1 MTHATCVTLEGVS
14 YQLPDGSSLFSD
26 LNLHLD
32 QRHTGLVGRNGVG
45 KSVLARLIAGDIS
58 PTAGRCLRTGK
69 VYYLAQHITHAPGQT
84 VADLAGVRPIINAL
98 ERIEQ
103 GSTSQADFDAVGE
116 RWNIHQQLLD
126 QLAQN
131 NLKHLTPSTPTSRLS
146 GGEAMRVAL
155 MGAFMTQANLLILDE
170 PSNHLD
176 REQRLALQAQLSHWP
191 KGLLVISHD
200 RELLEPMT
208 RILELSALG
217 LASYGGGYSF
227 YAQAKAQQQSAAEQ
241 QLAHAKLERNRQE
254 QRLREQAEQLERRQS
269 RGSKSASTGNQAK
282 ILLGRQKERSQIS
295 NGKWQQHQ
303 QAARDALSVR
313 VRQAASHVEGQQAV
327 FVYAPTASQHSA
339 AHIAE
344 LVKARLPY
352 GVEALRTLSLTLSRG
367 QRVALLGPN
376 GCGKS
381 TVLKV
386 LAGQVPI
393 LTGLADIRVKTAYL
407 DQHLALLNL
416 ESSVLEQLQALNR
429 QFTESE
435 LRTRLAQLGLGAEQ
449 VNRPCAQLSGGE
461 RLKAA
466 MACVFYAEQPAQL
479 LLLDEPANHLDLASV
494 QALESMLNQY
504 PGTLVV
510 TSHDEQFLDAIG
522 ITHRLSA
529 SPQGWLIDPV

>member
-1 MTHATCVTLEGVS
+1 M
-14 YQLPDGSSLFSD
+14 
-26 LNLHLD
+26 
-32 QRHTGLVGRNGVG
+32 
-45 KSVLARLIAGDIS
+45 
-58 PTAGRCLRTGK
+58 
-69 VYYLAQHITHAPGQT
+69 
-84 VADLAGVRPIINAL
+84 
-98 ERIEQ
+98 
-103 GSTSQADFDAVGE
+103 
-116 RWNIHQQLLD
+116 
-126 QLAQN
+126 
-131 NLKHLTPSTPTSRLS
+131 
-146 GGEAMRVAL
+146 
-155 MGAFMTQANLLILDE
+155 
-170 PSNHLD
+170 
-176 REQRLALQAQLSHWP
+176 
-191 KGLLVISHD
+191 
-200 RELLEPMT
+200 
-208 RILELSALG
+208 
-217 LASYGGGYSF
+217 
-227 YAQAKAQQQSAAEQ
+227 
-241 QLAHAKLERNRQE
+241 
-254 QRLREQAEQLERRQS
+254 
-269 RGSKSASTGNQAK
+269 
-282 ILLGRQKERSQIS
+282 
-295 NGKWQQHQ
+295 
-303 QAARDALSVR
+303 
-313 VRQAASHVEGQQAV
+313 

-393 LTGLADIRVKTAYL
+393 LTGLADIPVKTAYL

-529 SPQGWLIDPV
+529 SPQGWLIEPI

>member
-14 YQLPDGSSLFSD
+14 YQLPDGSPLFSD

-45 KSVLARLIAGDIS
+45 KSVLAHLIAGDIA

-69 VYYLAQHITHAPGQT
+69 VYYLAQHINHAPGQT
-84 VADLAGVRPIINAL
+84 VADLAGVQPIINAL

-103 GSTSQADFDAVGE
+103 GSTAPADFDAVGE
-116 RWNIHQQLLD
+116 QWNIRQQLLD
-126 QLAQN
+126 QLARN
-131 NLKHLTPSTPTSRLS
+131 NLGHLTPLTPTSQLS

-155 MGAFMTQANLLILDE
+155 MGAFMSDAELLILDE
-170 PSNHLD
+170 PTNHLD

-191 KGLLVISHD
+191 KALLVISHD
-200 RELLEPMT
+200 RELLETMT

-227 YAQAKAQQQSAAEQ
+227 YAQAKAQKQSAAEQ

-254 QRLREQAEQLERRQS
+254 QRLREQAEQLERRQA
-269 RGSKSASTGNQAK
+269 RGSKSASSRNQAK
-282 ILLGRQKERSQIS
+282 ILLGRQKERSQNS
-295 NGKWQQHQ
+295 SGKWQQHQ
-303 QAARDALSVR
+303 QAAREALSVR
-313 VRQAASHVEGQQAV
+313 VRQAASQVERQQAV
-327 FVYAPTASQHSA
+327 FVYAPTTSQHSA

-344 LVKARLPY
+344 LVDARLPY
-352 GVEALRTLSLTLSRG
+352 GFEPLRTLSLTLSRG

-393 LTGLADIRVKTAYL
+393 PAGQAGVHVKTAYL
-407 DQHLALLNL
+407 DQHLAMLNL
-416 ESSVLEQLQALNR
+416 ECSVLEQLQALNR
-429 QFTESE
+429 QLTESE

-479 LLLDEPANHLDLASV
+479 LLLDEPDNHLDLVSLL
-494 QALESMLNQY
+494 ALENMLNEFT
-504 PGTLVV
+504 GTLVV
-510 TSHDEQFLDAIG
+510 TSHDKRFLDAIG
-522 ITHRLSA
+522 ITHRLIASA
-529 SPQGWLIDPV
+529 NGWLSTAF

>member
-14 YQLPDGSSLFSD
+14 YQLPDGSPLFSD

-45 KSVLARLIAGDIS
+45 KSVLARLIAGDIA
-58 PTAGRCLRTGK
+58 PTTGRCLRIGK
-69 VYYLAQHITHAPGQT
+69 VYYLAQYITHAPGQT
-84 VADLAGVRPIINAL
+84 VADLAGVQPIINAL

-103 GSTSQADFDAVGE
+103 GSTAPADFDAVGE
-116 RWNIHQQLLD
+116 QWNIRQQLLD
-126 QLAQN
+126 QLAHN
-131 NLKHLTPSTPTSRLS
+131 NLEHLTPSTPTSRLS

-155 MGAFMTQANLLILDE
+155 MGAFMSEAELLILDE
-170 PSNHLD
+170 PTNHLD

-191 KGLLVISHD
+191 KALLVISHD
-200 RELLEPMT
+200 RELLETMT

-217 LASYGGGYSF
+217 LTSYGGGYSF

-254 QRLREQAEQLERRQS
+254 QRLREQAEQLERRQA
-269 RGSKSASTGNQAK
+269 RGNKSASTRNQAK
-282 ILLGRQKERSQIS
+282 ILLGRQKERSQNS
-295 NGKWQQHQ
+295 SGKWQQHQ
-303 QAARDALSVR
+303 QTAREALSVR
-313 VRQAASHVEGQQAV
+313 VRQAASQVEKQQAV
-327 FVYAPTASQHSA
+327 FVYAPSTSQHSA

-344 LVKARLPY
+344 LVDARLPY
-352 GVEALRTLSLTLSRG
+352 GFEPLRTLSLTLSRG

-386 LAGQVPI
+386 LAGQVQ
-393 LTGLADIRVKTAYL
+393 TLAGQADVHVKTAYL

-416 ESSVLEQLQALNR
+416 ECSVLEQLQALNR
-429 QFTESE
+429 QLTESE

-479 LLLDEPANHLDLASV
+479 LLLDEPANHLDLVSLL
-494 QALESMLNQY
+494 ALENRLNQY
-504 PGTLVV
+504 TGTLVV
-510 TSHDEQFLDAIG
+510 TSHDQRFLDAIG
-522 ITHRLSA
+522 ITHRLIASA
-529 SPQGWLIDPV
+529 NGWLSTAV

>member
-14 YQLPDGSSLFSD
+14 YQLPDGSPLFSD

-45 KSVLARLIAGDIS
+45 KSVLARLIAGDIA
-58 PTAGRCLRTGK
+58 PTAGRCLRTRK

-84 VADLAGVRPIINAL
+84 VADLAGVQLIINAL

-103 GSTSQADFDAVGE
+103 GSTAPADFDAVGE
-116 RWNIHQQLLD
+116 QWNIRQQLLD
-126 QLAQN
+126 QLAHN
-131 NLKHLTPSTPTSRLS
+131 NLEHLTPSTPTSRLS
-146 GGEAMRVAL
+146 GGEAMRAAL
-155 MGAFMTQANLLILDE
+155 MGAFMSEAELLILDE
-170 PSNHLD
+170 PTNHLD
-176 REQRLALQAQLSHWP
+176 REQRWALQAQLSHWP
-191 KGLLVISHD
+191 KALLVISHD
-200 RELLEPMT
+200 RELLETMT

-254 QRLREQAEQLERRQS
+254 QRLREQAEQLERRQA
-269 RGSKSASTGNQAK
+269 RGNKSASTRNQAK
-282 ILLGRQKERSQIS
+282 ILLGRQKERSQNS
-295 NGKWQQHQ
+295 SGKFQQHQ
-303 QAARDALSVR
+303 QTAREALSVR
-313 VRQAASHVEGQQAV
+313 VSQTASQVEKQQAV
-327 FVYAPTASQHSA
+327 FVYAPTTSQHSA

-344 LVKARLPY
+344 LVDARLPY
-352 GVEALRTLSLTLSRG
+352 GFEPLRTLSLTLSRG

-386 LAGQVPI
+386 LAGQVQ
-393 LTGLADIRVKTAYL
+393 TLAGQADVHVKTAYL

-416 ESSVLEQLQALNR
+416 ECSVLEQLQALNR
-429 QFTESE
+429 QLTESE
-435 LRTRLAQLGLGAEQ
+435 LRTRLAQLGVGAEQ
-449 VNRPCAQLSGGE
+449 VNRPCGQLSGGE

-479 LLLDEPANHLDLASV
+479 LLLDEPANHLDLVSLL
-494 QALESMLNQY
+494 ALENRLNQY
-504 PGTLVV
+504 TGTLVV
-510 TSHDEQFLDAIG
+510 TSHDQRFLDAIG
-522 ITHRLSA
+522 ITHRLIASA
-529 SPQGWLIDPV
+529 NGWLSTPV

>member
-14 YQLPDGSSLFSD
+14 YQLPDGSPLFSD

-45 KSVLARLIAGDIS
+45 KSVLARLIAGDIA

-84 VADLAGVRPIINAL
+84 VADLAGVQPIINAL

-103 GSTSQADFDAVGE
+103 GSTAPADFDAVGE
-116 RWNIHQQLLD
+116 QWNIRQQLLD
-126 QLAQN
+126 QLAHN
-131 NLKHLTPSTPTSRLS
+131 NLEHLTPSTPTSRLS

-155 MGAFMTQANLLILDE
+155 MGAFMSDAELLILDE
-170 PSNHLD
+170 PTNHLD

-191 KGLLVISHD
+191 KALLVISHD
-200 RELLEPMT
+200 RELLETMT

-254 QRLREQAEQLERRQS
+254 QRLREQAEQLERRQA
-269 RGSKSASTGNQAK
+269 RGNKSASSRNQAK
-282 ILLGRQKERSQIS
+282 ILLGRQKERSQNS
-295 NGKWQQHQ
+295 SGKLQQHQ
-303 QAARDALSVR
+303 QAAREALSVR
-313 VRQAASHVEGQQAV
+313 VRQAASQVERQQAV
-327 FVYAPTASQHSA
+327 FVYAPTTSQHSA

-344 LVKARLPY
+344 LVDARLPY
-352 GVEALRTLSLTLSRG
+352 GFEPLRTLSLTLSRG

-386 LAGQVPI
+386 LAGQVQ
-393 LTGLADIRVKTAYL
+393 TLAGQADVHVKTAYL

-416 ESSVLEQLQALNR
+416 ECSVLEQLQALNR
-429 QFTESE
+429 QLTESE

-479 LLLDEPANHLDLASV
+479 LLLDEPDNHLDLVSLL
-494 QALESMLNQY
+494 ALENMLNEFT
-504 PGTLVV
+504 GTLVV
-510 TSHDEQFLDAIG
+510 TSHDKRFLDAIG
-522 ITHRLSA
+522 ITHRLIASA
-529 SPQGWLIDPV
+529 NGWLSTAI

>member
-14 YQLPDGSSLFSD
+14 YQLPDGSPLFSD

-45 KSVLARLIAGDIS
+45 KSVLARLIAGDIA

-84 VADLAGVRPIINAL
+84 VADLAGVQPIINAL

-103 GSTSQADFDAVGE
+103 GSTAPADFDAVGE
-116 RWNIHQQLLD
+116 QWNIRQQLLD
-126 QLAQN
+126 QLAHN
-131 NLKHLTPSTPTSRLS
+131 NLEHLTPSTPTSRLS

-155 MGAFMTQANLLILDE
+155 MGAFMSDAELLILDE
-170 PSNHLD
+170 PTNHLD

-191 KGLLVISHD
+191 KALLVISHD
-200 RELLEPMT
+200 RELLETMT

-254 QRLREQAEQLERRQS
+254 QRLREQAEQLERRQA
-269 RGSKSASTGNQAK
+269 RGNKSASTRNQAK
-282 ILLGRQKERSQIS
+282 ILLGRQKERSQNS
-295 NGKWQQHQ
+295 SGKWQQHQ
-303 QAARDALSVR
+303 QATREALSER
-313 VRQAASHVEGQQAV
+313 VRQAASQVERQQAV
-327 FVYAPTASQHSA
+327 FVYAPTTSQHSA

-344 LVKARLPY
+344 LVDARLPY
-352 GVEALRTLSLTLSRG
+352 GFEPLRTLSLTLSRG

-386 LAGQVPI
+386 LAGQVQ
-393 LTGLADIRVKTAYL
+393 TLAGQADVHVKTAYL

-416 ESSVLEQLQALNR
+416 ECSVLEQLQALNR
-429 QFTESE
+429 QLTESE

-479 LLLDEPANHLDLASV
+479 LLLDEPANHLDLVSLL
-494 QALESMLNQY
+494 ALENRLNQY
-504 PGTLVV
+504 TGTLVV
-510 TSHDEQFLDAIG
+510 TSHDQRFLDAIG
-522 ITHRLSA
+522 ITHRLIASA
-529 SPQGWLIDPV
+529 NGWLITAV

>member
-14 YQLPDGSSLFSD
+14 YQLPDGSPLFSD

-45 KSVLARLIAGDIS
+45 KSVLAHLIAGDIA

-84 VADLAGVRPIINAL
+84 VADLAGVQPIINAL

-103 GSTSQADFDAVGE
+103 GSTAPGDFDAVGE
-116 RWNIHQQLLD
+116 QWNIRQQLLD
-126 QLAQN
+126 QLAHN
-131 NLKHLTPSTPTSRLS
+131 NLGHLTPSTPTSRLS

-155 MGAFMTQANLLILDE
+155 MGAFMSDAELLILDE
-170 PSNHLD
+170 PTNHLD

-191 KGLLVISHD
+191 KALLVISHD
-200 RELLEPMT
+200 RELLETMT

-254 QRLREQAEQLERRQS
+254 QRLREQAEQLERRQA
-269 RGSKSASTGNQAK
+269 RGSKSASSRNQAK
-282 ILLGRQKERSQIS
+282 ILLGRQKERSQNS
-295 NGKWQQHQ
+295 SGKFQQHQ
-303 QAARDALSVR
+303 QAAREALSVR
-313 VRQAASHVEGQQAV
+313 VRQAASQVERQQAV
-327 FVYAPTASQHSA
+327 FVYAPTTSQHSA

-344 LVKARLPY
+344 LVDARLPY
-352 GVEALRTLSLTLSRG
+352 GFEPLRTLSLTLSRG

-393 LTGLADIRVKTAYL
+393 PAGQAGVHVKTAYL

-416 ESSVLEQLQALNR
+416 ECSVLEQLQALNR
-429 QFTESE
+429 QLTESE

-479 LLLDEPANHLDLASV
+479 LLLDEPDNHLDLVSLL
-494 QALESMLNQY
+494 ALENMLNEFT
-504 PGTLVV
+504 GTLVV
-510 TSHDEQFLDAIG
+510 TSHDKRFLDAIG
-522 ITHRLSA
+522 ITHRLIASA
-529 SPQGWLIDPV
+529 NGWLSTAF